1 MRLSHLDCTLCHLN
15 HSTEKRRLLLVYFYI
30 FPLFFKKLITSCLTH
45 SCMKK
50 EPETRKIV
58 SELYLMPAT
67 TVAMMMMSAMPV
79 SSYMPNVMLKRRK
92 EKMTEETGSSAE
104 MMLPLDG
111 ET

>member
-1 MRLSHLDCTLCHLN
+1 MRLSHLDCILCHLN

-67 TVAMMMMSAMPV
+67 TVAMMMSAMPV

>member
-1 MRLSHLDCTLCHLN
+1 
-15 HSTEKRRLLLVYFYI
+15 
-30 FPLFFKKLITSCLTH
+30 
-45 SCMKK
+45 
-50 EPETRKIV
+50 
-58 SELYLMPAT
+58 MPAT
-67 TVAMMMMSAMPV
+67 TVAMMMSAMPV